1 MPDELVERIL
11 HCAMGTSAYNVFD
24 HKCQNY
30 RNILQAC
37 CRFKMIKFREKRFLP
52 RLYIHPIDALP
63 KSTFNGKVKV
73 GVRKTTLDLEQ
84 LSQFVIFKPVSY
96 GFEETIGF
104 DVKASFASRPRSR
117 LIR

>member
-11 HCAMGTSAYNVFD
+11 HCAIGTSAYNVFD

-37 CRFKMIKFREKRFLP
+37 CRFKMIEFREKRFLP